1 VAIAPTTRQLVSVL
15 GVRTVKRLILA
26 LAFLVATGI
35 AYGVYVASVRQSA
48 VRLHQL
54 AEDACYCYDFASAHA
69 HLVAYLELR
78 PEDTEARL
86 LAARCARR
94 AEFLED
100 YTGPDATLREQA
112 SRHLNRI
119 RHSRR
124 ESGHET
130 MAAAAT
136 LEEMLGLAQS
146 GDLSSTELVLLV
158 RVGER
163 GPEAPLILEALI
175 CGYLRHLQCDK
186 ALVCIDSLLRL
197 EPENGLALLWRG
209 RIHEQIWQVRKATE
223 DFASAIRI
231 VPDFDAA
238 RYYLAESLLRSK
250 RVGEAK
256 THLQVLKGRA
266 PDNLLVRLAWAT
278 CQIEAGENDIGRE
291 LLDRWLEDAPKD
303 HPRLL
308 EALTARAGL
317 ALTSGQAAE
326 AERFARRALKES
338 ALDQQALYALAR
350 SLDLQGRGQEARA
363 IETQL
368 RKIKEDLH
376 RVAQCRE
383 ELARDPN
390 DLHLRHEIGAAY
402 LRLDRP
408 GEALVWLNGILD
420 RDPQYRP
427 ALQALA
433 DYHARS
439 GHTRMAAEMQRRL
452 AESQ

>member
-1 VAIAPTTRQLVSVL
+1 
-15 GVRTVKRLILA
+15 
-26 LAFLVATGI
+26 
-35 AYGVYVASVRQSA
+35 
-48 VRLHQL
+48 
-54 AEDACYCYDFASAHA
+54 
-69 HLVAYLELR
+69 
-78 PEDTEARL
+78 
-86 LAARCARR
+86 
-94 AEFLED
+94 
-100 YTGPDATLREQA
+100 
-112 SRHLNRI
+112 
-119 RHSRR
+119 
-124 ESGHET
+124 
-130 MAAAAT
+130 
-136 LEEMLGLAQS
+136 
-146 GDLSSTELVLLV
+146 
-158 RVGER
+158 
-163 GPEAPLILEALI
+163 
-175 CGYLRHLQCDK
+175 
-186 ALVCIDSLLRL
+186 
-197 EPENGLALLWRG
+197 
-209 RIHEQIWQVRKATE
+209 
-223 DFASAIRI
+223 
-231 VPDFDAA
+231 
-238 RYYLAESLLRSK
+238 
-250 RVGEAK
+250 
-256 THLQVLKGRA
+256 
-266 PDNLLVRLAWAT
+266 LLVRLAWAT
-278 CQIEAGENDIGRE
+278 CQIEAGKNDIGRE

-326 AERFARRALKES
+326 AERFARRALQES

-427 ALQALA
+427 ALQSLA

-439 GHTRMAAEMQRRL
+439 GHTRLAAEMQRRL